1 MNLVAPTIFVPFTSL
16 LMAHS
21 LVFDHVWWLSR
32 FSPDPSSNLERERP
46 NSAVSLTSLVLHPV
60 EASALTQ

>member
-1 MNLVAPTIFVPFTSL
+1 MNLDAPTIVVPLTSL
-16 LMAHS
+16 LMVH
-21 LVFDHVWWLSR
+21 LLLHDHAWWLSR
-32 FSPDPSSNLERERP
+32 FFPDPSSNHELERP